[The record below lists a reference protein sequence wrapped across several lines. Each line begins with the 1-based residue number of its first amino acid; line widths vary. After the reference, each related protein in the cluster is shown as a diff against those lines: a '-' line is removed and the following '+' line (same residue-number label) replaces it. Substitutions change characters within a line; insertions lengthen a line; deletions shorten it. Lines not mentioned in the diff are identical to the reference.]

1 MNQFYLF
8 DSYFIIRK
16 GFPSADGYIV
26 VPLHELVGYAEISL
40 QGQKAGILEF
50 KRE

>member
-16 GFPSADGYIV
+16 GFPSADGEIL
-26 VPLHELVGYAEISL
+26 VPLHGLVSNINDFKL
-40 QGQKAGILEF
+40 QGQQPGIIEF
-50 KRE
+50 KR